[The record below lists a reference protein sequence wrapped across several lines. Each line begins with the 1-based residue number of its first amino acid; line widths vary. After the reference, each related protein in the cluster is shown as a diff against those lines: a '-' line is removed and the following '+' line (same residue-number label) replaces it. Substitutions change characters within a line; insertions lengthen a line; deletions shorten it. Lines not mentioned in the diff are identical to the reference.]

1 MKRYAHALVVG
12 GSGMLAGC
20 CRALLG
26 VSDTVSVMARDA
38 RRIHAIA
45 PAIRPVLCDYK
56 DEVALS
62 PALAALDPPD
72 LVVAWVHG
80 RLPDVRRALAER
92 VTPKGRFVQV
102 LGSAHGDPSHPDRLA
117 EMAQTTEGLP
127 IAYQAVVL
135 GFVVENGGSR
145 WLTNDEISSG
155 VFAAIQSG
163 APLSIIGTVKPWTAR
178 P

>member
-1 MKRYAHALVVG
+1 M
-12 GSGMLAGC
+12 
-20 CRALLG
+20 
-26 VSDTVSVMARDA
+26 
-38 RRIHAIA
+38 
-45 PAIRPVLCDYK
+45 
-56 DEVALS
+56 
-62 PALAALDPPD
+62 
-72 LVVAWVHG
+72 
-80 RLPDVRRALAER
+80 
-92 VTPKGRFVQV
+92 
-102 LGSAHGDPSHPDRLA
+102 LGSANGDPSHPDRLA